1 VGILHRGQLV
11 REHAIQP
18 VESAAGSSAIVLS
31 HPPPAGLPG
40 IRVAPSMQGQATE
53 SEGAT
58 VLVDHD
64 DVTQLN
70 AALDR
75 LRAAGAQIVEVRRVR
90 DDLEASFEAAVN
102 GPGQMPPDPGPQ
114 PPEPPPASRDLL
126 AGPRATMR
134 LIQEIAAD
142 LAARKVGWFALI
154 IGLVVFAFFLWG
166 LHHDVARGVA
176 ATVRQ
181 FGGPDGATDAV
192 SMAHWVG
199 HWTARFVYW
208 ALLPGSVIFASMFA
222 PPLLDPR
229 RTILLLAQPVSRG
242 DLASAL
248 FLTVNAVVLA
258 EYLFLVTLLYGGL
271 RWLGVAVSPLFLCLV
286 GPLLLSFAALYAVA
300 LAVTYG
306 VRSGV
311 ASGGVAFL
319 LFSTAAILQLAS
331 VEHPGM
337 RMLAVCAASLP
348 RVAGLAEQA
357 ARLGGGEAPRAAPLL
372 LTAAMGT
379 GIFLVGLVAA
389 RRSEQ

>member
-1 VGILHRGQLV
+1 
-11 REHAIQP
+11 
-18 VESAAGSSAIVLS
+18 
-31 HPPPAGLPG
+31 
-40 IRVAPSMQGQATE
+40 
-53 SEGAT
+53 
-58 VLVDHD
+58 
-64 DVTQLN
+64 
-70 AALDR
+70 
-75 LRAAGAQIVEVRRVR
+75 
-90 DDLEASFEAAVN
+90 
-102 GPGQMPPDPGPQ
+102 
-114 PPEPPPASRDLL
+114 
-126 AGPRATMR
+126 
-134 LIQEIAAD
+134 
-142 LAARKVGWFALI
+142 
-154 IGLVVFAFFLWG
+154 
-166 LHHDVARGVA
+166 
-176 ATVRQ
+176 
-181 FGGPDGATDAV
+181 
-192 SMAHWVG
+192 
-199 HWTARFVYW
+199 
-208 ALLPGSVIFASMFA
+208 
-222 PPLLDPR
+222 
-229 RTILLLAQPVSRG
+229 
-242 DLASAL
+242 
-248 FLTVNAVVLA
+248 
-258 EYLFLVTLLYGGL
+258 LLYGGL